1 MLAENIFLSVMWE
14 NIVDAA
20 SADNVCACL
29 SKMIQVGFVE
39 LRGDT
44 PKDLK
49 SFWLFQHDLY
59 IIEHM
64 LIYNDR
70 MSFLPQ

>member
-1 MLAENIFLSVMWE
+1 MWE

-49 SFWLFQHDLY
+49 SFSLFQHDLY